1 MYNIEISLLS
11 NIDQTIG
18 SFLLSASVDDD
29 VAVSGEALDAIF
41 DVFGDDDDCGDNMKI
56 VENDIRLI
64 ERLRNLIPAFQEKV
78 SWETCEV
85 CDGSE

>member
-1 MYNIEISLLS
+1 MEAI
-11 NIDQTIG
+11 QTIG

-56 VENDIRLI
+56 VEIEIRLI
-64 ERLRNLIPAFQEKV
+64 ERLRNLIPGFQEKV
-78 SWETCEV
+78 SWVNLNNCRELELWHVICIV
-85 CDGSE
+85 